1 MNSESDSDWDS
12 MSEAPKPPA
21 GAQQG
26 LILYPPP
33 PPTGTKAAPAQQ
45 PKQAVKADKS
55 GGEKSGQ
62 QRRNQPEGRQEGAGS
77 RDYSASRDSGI
88 DTATVSSSNLS
99 PTSKTEQFTDIAE
112 DQASPPVH
120 HTAGARGFPCP
131 EEKINLL
138 TFDEIKTQYFQIQ
151 FTDEG
156 LMVDR
161 IIPALADCWSKVMS
175 ELLGIL
181 KIPMILLFVILG
193 HILKILISSLIKPFS
208 DFVLK
213 PVLVSCH
220 NHLLSPVFSLLYNI
234 SSMTAMVMS
243 PCCPIQ
249 KISTP
254 WVYITENKHQSNPL
268 TV

>member
-1 MNSESDSDWDS
+1 MLLS
-12 MSEAPKPPA
+12 
-21 GAQQG
+21 G

-112 DQASPPVH
+112 DQARPPAH

-156 LMVDR
+156 LVVDR

-175 ELLGIL
+175 ELLGRNAIFYVL
-181 KIPMILLFVILG
+181 
-193 HILKILISSLIKPFS
+193 HLIDIFLYRDFENS
-208 DFVLK
+208 DD
-213 PVLVSCH
+213 
-220 NHLLSPVFSLLYNI
+220 SPVRYPRPHPEDPDQQSDQTLL
-234 SSMTAMVMS
+234 
-243 PCCPIQ
+243 
-249 KISTP
+249 
-254 WVYITENKHQSNPL
+254 
-268 TV
+268 